1 MYNIII
7 IITAYMDQ
15 FREKLY
21 VVTLH
26 YNKETFR
33 IKGVDIGVQGSSV
46 RVNYGVVTWC
56 VFRGVPV

>member
-1 MYNIII
+1 MTFLCFF
-7 IITAYMDQ
+7 IT
-15 FREKLY
+15 KLI

-26 YNKETFR
+26 YNTEKFG
-33 IKGVDIGVQGSSV
+33 IKGVDIGVQGGSV